1 MPSRGCGFTDGELG
15 RTALHMT
22 RPRFLPDNFTL
33 ALLSSITLA
42 SLWPVQGL
50 AAQGFEWLTTAA
62 IALLFFLHGAKL
74 SRTAVVQGLG
84 HWRLHLLVLACTFVL
99 FPIFGLLFKPLF
111 TVMLT
116 PDLAVGMLF
125 LCTLPA
131 TVQSAIA
138 FTAMARGNVSAAVC
152 SASASSLIGV
162 FITPLLVGW
171 LVAAGGMPGS
181 NALDAVL
188 HIMQQ
193 LLLPFVAGQL
203 LQPWIGSFVK
213 RHASALKLVDQGS
226 ILLVVYTAF
235 SAAVIEGLWKQ
246 VPLSVLLSLVA
257 ACCLLLALS
266 LSTTTWSSRALGFAK
281 ADEITIVFC
290 GSKKSLASGVP
301 LAKVLFAAHTV
312 GMMLLPVMLF
322 HQIQLMVCAVLA
334 QRYAKQHP

>member
-1 MPSRGCGFTDGELG
+1 MQ
-15 RTALHMT
+15 

-33 ALLSSITLA
+33 ALIATVTLA
-42 SLWPVQGL
+42 SLWP
-50 AAQGFEWLTTAA
+50 AQGVMAQFFEGLTTAA

-74 SRTAVVQGLG
+74 SRAAVVAGLG
-84 HWRLHLLVLACTFVL
+84 HWRLHLLVLACTFAL
-99 FPIFGLLFKPLF
+99 FPVLGLLLKPLF
-111 TVMLT
+111 SAVLT

-171 LVAAGGMPGS
+171 LVVPGGVSGAGE
-181 NALDAVL
+181 LEAVGR
-188 HIMQQ
+188 IMLQ
-193 LLLPFVAGQL
+193 LMLPFAAGQL
-203 LQPWIGSFVK
+203 MQPLIGGFVK
-213 RHASALKLVDQGS
+213 KHAAGLKFVDQGS

-246 VPLSVLLSLVA
+246 VPMPILLGLVA
-257 ACCLLLALS
+257 ACCLLLALV
-266 LSTTTWSSRALGFAK
+266 LVLTTRLGRLLGFSQE
-281 ADEITIVFC
+281 DQITIVFC

-301 LAKVLFAAHTV
+301 MAKVLFAAHTV
-312 GMMLLPVMLF
+312 GVMLLPLMIF

-334 QRYAKQHP
+334 QRYAKRAPCEIL

>member
-1 MPSRGCGFTDGELG
+1 
-15 RTALHMT
+15 MT
-22 RPRFLPDNFTL
+22 RPRFLPDDFTL
-33 ALLSSITLA
+33 LLISVILLA
-42 SLWPVQGL
+42 SLWPAQG
-50 AAQGFEWLTTAA
+50 AVAQGFEWLTTAA

-74 SRTAVVQGLG
+74 SRAAVVAGIS
-84 HWRLHLLVLACTFVL
+84 HWRLHLLVLGCTFAL
-99 FPIFGLLFKPLF
+99 FPVLGLLLKPLF
-111 TVMLT
+111 SFMLT

-171 LVAAGGMPGS
+171 LVVPGGVSGAGE
-181 NALDAVL
+181 LEAVGR
-188 HIMQQ
+188 IMLQ
-193 LLLPFVAGQL
+193 LMLPFALGQL
-203 LQPWIGSFVK
+203 LQPWVGGFVQ
-213 RHASALKLVDQGS
+213 RHAARLKYVDQGS

-246 VPLSVLLSLVA
+246 VPLPILLGVVVA
-257 ACCLLLALS
+257 SCVLLALV
-266 LSTTTWSSRALGFAK
+266 LVLTTRLGRLLGFSQE
-281 ADEITIVFC
+281 DQITIVFC

-301 LAKVLFAAHTV
+301 MAKVLFAAPVV
-312 GMMLLPVMLF
+312 GVMLLPLMIF

-334 QRYAKQHP
+334 QRYAKR